1 LAFILYLRG
10 VYIPDQRSIVWN
22 DFLYRPEIE
31 DSWRKCRLITEKATN
46 NDLNINKI
54 MKFEEYQSE
63 ASQTALYPRRMSNLE
78 YPTLG
83 LAGEAGEVAN
93 IVKKIQRDFGGEITD
108 ETRLKLK
115 DELGDVLWY
124 ISACADELGLTL
136 TEIAEFNVE
145 KLAKRHNR

>member
-1 LAFILYLRG
+1 
-10 VYIPDQRSIVWN
+10 
-22 DFLYRPEIE
+22 
-31 DSWRKCRLITEKATN
+31 
-46 NDLNINKI
+46 
-54 MKFEEYQSE
+54 MKFEDYQTE
-63 ASQTALYPRRMSNLE
+63 ASQTALYPRRFSNIE

-93 IVKKIQRDFGGEITD
+93 IVKKIQRDFGGEITE

-136 TEIAEFNVE
+136 LEIAEFNVA
-145 KLAKRHNR
+145 KLAKRHGKANGKLKIENGK

>member
-1 LAFILYLRG
+1 M
-10 VYIPDQRSIVWN
+10 N
-22 DFLYRPEIE
+22 
-31 DSWRKCRLITEKATN
+31 
-46 NDLNINKI
+46 
-54 MKFEEYQSE
+54 FEEYQSE

-93 IVKKIQRDFGGEITD
+93 IVKKIQRDNDGVITD
-108 ETRLKLK
+108 EIRGKLK

-136 TEIAEFNVE
+136 DEIAEYNVG
-145 KLAKRHNR
+145 KLAKRHKRAA

>member
-1 LAFILYLRG
+1 
-10 VYIPDQRSIVWN
+10 
-22 DFLYRPEIE
+22 
-31 DSWRKCRLITEKATN
+31 
-46 NDLNINKI
+46 
-54 MKFEEYQSE
+54 MKFEEYQKA
-63 ASQTALYPRRMSNLE
+63 ASVTALYPKRLNNLE

-108 ETRLKLK
+108 EVRGKLK

-136 TEIAEFNVE
+136 QEIAEFNVG
-145 KLAKRHNR
+145 KLAKRHGK

>member
-1 LAFILYLRG
+1 MNF
-10 VYIPDQRSIVWN
+10 Q
-22 DFLYRPEIE
+22 
-31 DSWRKCRLITEKATN
+31 
-46 NDLNINKI
+46 
-54 MKFEEYQSE
+54 EYQEE
-63 ASQTALYPRRMSNLE
+63 ASKTALYPRRMSNLE

-93 IVKKIQRDFGGEITD
+93 IVKKIQRDNEGIITD
-108 ETRLKLK
+108 ETRDKLR

-136 TEIAEFNVE
+136 EEIAAFNVN